1 MLTILLNISSLGM
14 YILLSPRP
22 SYSSASYSQ
31 KESSPSPS
39 LSINFDIS
47 LEKRVLLEL
56 NLLRLVYSSMKIE
69 SIASSML
76 ICGFEAGDEEL
87 RRKCLKYAKPCAMLR
102 MF

>member
-1 MLTILLNISSLGM
+1 
-14 YILLSPRP
+14 
-22 SYSSASYSQ
+22 
-31 KESSPSPS
+31 
-39 LSINFDIS
+39 
-47 LEKRVLLEL
+47 
-56 NLLRLVYSSMKIE
+56 LLRLVYSSMKIE